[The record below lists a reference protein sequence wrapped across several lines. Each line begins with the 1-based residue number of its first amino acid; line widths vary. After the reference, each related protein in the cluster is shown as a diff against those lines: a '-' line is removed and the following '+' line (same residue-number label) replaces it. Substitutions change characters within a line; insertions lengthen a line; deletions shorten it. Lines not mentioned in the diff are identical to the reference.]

1 MADKNDGGDKT
12 EKPTPKRLHEARKKG
27 QVAKSR
33 EVTSTF
39 QLVIALALGAAATA
53 ALGARLG
60 ALTEQVLALV
70 PAGTADGR
78 FITSLRSIGWS
89 SLEVLLWM
97 TAIAVLPIAVAGWLA
112 EYLQA
117 GPVLSFEKLK
127 PKLEHLNPAEGIK
140 RMFTMDNL
148 VEVVKAVLMTA
159 LLGLIGWLVL
169 RTALAD
175 IVSLARRT
183 DLASA
188 AALGP
193 ALRDVT
199 LRTLGWTVGV
209 FALVSMLDAAYQ
221 HHSFIKKLRMS
232 RRDIQQEVKDNEG
245 DPHIKAQRRQAHE
258 EWSQRNAVE
267 AVRAANVLVV
277 NPTHVAIALDYDRET
292 CPVPSVAA
300 KGEDHVARAMRE
312 AAEDAGVP
320 IVRNVD
326 LARDLL
332 ACTDVGDAVPPD
344 LFEIV
349 AEVILWAREARQEM
363 ERQRGG
369 PDLQGRARVPVP
381 GEDLTRYDGN
391 AAGAPR

>member
-12 EKPTPKRLHEARKKG
+12 EKPTPKRLQEARKKG

-39 QLVIALALGAAATA
+39 QLVVVLAFGAAVSAG
-53 ALGARLG
+53 LGARLG

-70 PAGTADGR
+70 PTGAADGR
-78 FITSLRSIGWS
+78 FITSLRSIGWL
-89 SLEVLLWM
+89 SLEMLLWL
-97 TAIAVLPIAVAGWLA
+97 TAIAALPVAAAGWLA

-117 GPVLSFEKLK
+117 GPVLSFEKIK

-148 VEVVKAVLMTA
+148 VEVVKAVFKTA

-169 RTALAD
+169 RAALAD
-175 IVSLARRT
+175 IVSLARRA
-183 DLASA
+183 DLASV

-193 ALRDVT
+193 ALWDVT

-332 ACTDVGDAVPPD
+332 ARTNVGDAVPPD

-363 ERQRGG
+363 EHQRGG
-369 PDLQGRARVPVP
+369 ADLQGRARVPVP
-381 GEDLTRYDGN
+381 GEDQTRYDGN